1 LPGWSVLGIKEGGK
15 EGDVEARVKLDI
27 WPSLISNHYYQ
38 SIDLGREAQQLK
50 AIPGAHFWLAVF
62 PPSPSIEIP
71 VLGLPHQP
79 RFLVLRYH
87 LRVSSVPHENLN
99 GEHASIC
106 STSKATLPLCGQA
119 WKCSHWCC

>member
-1 LPGWSVLGIKEGGK
+1 MKGK
-15 EGDVEARVKLDI
+15 CVMERLKNRACGREVEARVKLDI

-79 RFLVLRYH
+79 TRLSYLE
-87 LRVSSVPHENLN
+87 SSKLARETELKNERKRN
-99 GEHASIC
+99 
-106 STSKATLPLCGQA
+106 
-119 WKCSHWCC
+119 